1 MEIDKIT
8 KIYFEGELVSYDIT
22 YVNSNFKKS
31 VPINEDNTDYQAI
44 QEWIAEGNTVIDN
57 PPE

>member
-8 KIYFEGELVSYDIT
+8 KMYFEGEVVGYDIT

-31 VPINEDNTDYQAI
+31 VPINEATQITKLFRN
-44 QEWIAEGNTVIDN
+44 GLKRVVLL
-57 PPE
+57 